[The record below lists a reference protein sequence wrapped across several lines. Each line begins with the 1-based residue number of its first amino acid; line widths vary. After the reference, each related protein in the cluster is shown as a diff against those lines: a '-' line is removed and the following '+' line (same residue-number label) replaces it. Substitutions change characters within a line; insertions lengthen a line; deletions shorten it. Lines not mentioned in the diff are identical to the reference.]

1 MRCAET
7 NAAID
12 ASVRGD
18 ACNRAGDCYF
28 YARRFDEARA
38 QYAKAVSIE
47 PSYGDYS
54 LFQEAFVKGLQRDY
68 TGKIETLN
76 ILLSKYPSSQYI
88 DDALYEQG
96 RAFVQMEQADNI
108 RSLLKNGLKAS
119 WHARRQARLLC
130 FIIRMTNSMKLLPHI
145 RRLLQIILEVRRQ
158 KWLSV
163 T

>member
-1 MRCAET
+1 MALLFIICKALTWFVRCAET

-68 TGKIETLN
+68 TGKICTN
-76 ILLSKYPSSQYI
+76 RDVLLY
-88 DDALYEQG
+88 
-96 RAFVQMEQADNI
+96 RWN
-108 RSLLKNGLKAS
+108 
-119 WHARRQARLLC
+119 RRTML
-130 FIIRMTNSMKLLPHI
+130 
-145 RRLLQIILEVRRQ
+145 
-158 KWLSV
+158 
-163 T
+163 